1 MSALELRDFLHMEI
15 ESLSEDILKEIYF
28 FTKFMKEQNV
38 KNEDV
43 EFNRLSENTLEKI
56 WNNEEDTIYDKY
68 L

>member
-1 MSALELRDFLHMEI
+1 MSALELRDFLHREI

-43 EFNRLSENTLEKI
+43 EFNRLS
-56 WNNEEDTIYDKY
+56 
-68 L
+68 